1 MLDDKGS
8 YVDVDGIKTHY
19 HDEGGGT
26 PVLLLHGSGP
36 GVSAWANWNRTI
48 EALSDRFRVIAPDN
62 VGFGQTEPRE
72 DQRYGVRPWVEHVL
86 GFLDALGLD
95 KVNFVG
101 NSMGGRIS
109 LTVAAGHPERI
120 DKLILMGAL
129 GTRVPPSDGLLAVR
143 AYQPG
148 FENMRDMIRTYFTYD
163 ESFAPDELAQRRY
176 DASIA
181 PGVQERYAR
190 MFADSQNNA
199 LTVTEDDL
207 RGIPHETLILHGR
220 EDLVIPF
227 ANGLRLFELL
237 PNAQLHGFSRCGHW
251 VQVEHAAEFNRLV
264 GDFISK

>member
-1 MLDDKGS
+1 MLDGKGS

-19 HDEGGGT
+19 HDEGTGA

-48 EALSDRFRVIAPDN
+48 EALSDRFRVIAPDI

-72 DQRYGVRPWVEHVL
+72 GQRYGVQPWVEHVL
-86 GFLDALGLD
+86 GFLDALGLG

-101 NSMGGRIS
+101 NSMGGRVS

-129 GTRVPPSDGLLAVR
+129 GMHAPPSDALLAVR
-143 AYQPG
+143 SYQPSL
-148 FENMRDMIRTYFTYD
+148 ENMRDMIRTYFTYD
-163 ESFAPDELAQRRY
+163 ESFAPDELVRRRY
-176 DASIA
+176 DASVA
-181 PGVQERYAR
+181 PGVQERYDR
-190 MFADSQNNA
+190 MFADSKNNA
-199 LTVTEDDL
+199 LTITEDDL
-207 RGIPHETLILHGR
+207 RGISHETLILHGR

-264 GDFISK
+264 SDFISK